1 MAQNAVFG
9 INSNLDTQDI
19 INKMVSLEARSM
31 DLVEAKKQI
40 EQQKLT
46 SFQELKNRLQTF
58 KSVVTTL
65 NTESRFVVNKSV
77 FSNNSFSDSNKVVD
91 ITTTS
96 SATSGTYSLI
106 VDNLATESKLITS
119 GHAET
124 TSSISSGTVTIV
136 IGSSASS
143 TITIDSTNNTLD
155 GLRLAINNIGLDV
168 KASFLNDG
176 DATNPYR
183 LLISGTQTG
192 SSGTVTMSTNTTSG
206 TVTMGVDTTQ
216 TAQDASLSLDGVA
229 ISKSSNTVTDVIT
242 GAALKLQSAGSGT
255 ISLSTDTEAITTKV
269 SDFVDEYNDLSLFL
283 GEQLAL
289 DSETEE
295 TGVLFGNFAVQNLQQ
310 ILRSSISSEIA
321 GISGDYSY
329 LSQIGITTQ
338 SDGTLILDTDDLSD
352 ALVDDIENVSQLFSS
367 NGSVTNSSVAYVGFT
382 SDTAPGTYDI
392 RVTSGVPISI
402 NAFGDPTPTPASAG
416 STFVQLSNSGAS
428 TFVNASGS
436 GNFWAGSSGDSTG
449 LNFRISNLTDG
460 SYGQIT
466 LSIGV
471 AEILNRELENLV
483 DTSLNGPL
491 VTELDTIKETV
502 DDFNETLL
510 DQAERLLE
518 FEETLRER
526 FTNLEIVLGRLNAQK
541 DTFNSALS
549 GIKNIFSQKK

>member
-40 EQQKLT
+40 EEQKLA
-46 SFQELKNRLQTF
+46 SFQKLKNRLQTF
-58 KSVVTTL
+58 KSVVTKL
-65 NTESRFVVNKSV
+65 NTKSRFIVNKSV

-96 SATSGTYSLI
+96 SASSGTYSLI
-106 VDNLATESKLITS
+106 VNNLATESKLITS

-124 TSSISSGTVTIV
+124 TTSIASGTVTIV

-143 TITIDSTNNTLD
+143 TVTIDSTNNTLD
-155 GLRLAINNIGLDV
+155 GLRLAINNLGLDV

-176 DATNPYR
+176 NATNPYR

-192 SSGTVTMSTNTTSG
+192 SSGAVTMSTNITSG
-206 TVTMGVDTTQ
+206 TVTMGFETTQ
-216 TAQDASLSLDGVA
+216 TAQNASLSLDGVS
-229 ISKSSNTVTDVIT
+229 ITKSSNTVTDIIS

-269 SDFVDEYNDLSLFL
+269 SDFVDEYNDISLFL
-283 GEQLAL
+283 SEQLAL

-295 TGVLFGNFAVQNLQQ
+295 TGILFGNFAVQNLQQ
-310 ILRSSISSEIA
+310 ILRSSISSKIT
-321 GISGDYSY
+321 GISGDYTY

-338 SDGTLILDTDDLSD
+338 PDGTLILDTDDFSD
-352 ALVDDIENVSQLFSS
+352 ALIDNIVNVSQLFSS
-367 NGSVTNSSVAYVGFT
+367 NGSVTNSSLAYVGFT
-382 SDTAPGTYDI
+382 SDTEPGSYE
-392 RVTSGVPISI
+392 VQVSSSG
-402 NAFGDPTPTPASAG
+402 T

-428 TFVNASGS
+428 TFVTASGS
-436 GNFWAGSSGDSTG
+436 GNFYAGSSGDSTG
-449 LNFRISNLTDG
+449 LNFRLGNLNNG
-460 SYGQIT
+460 NYGHIT

-471 AEILNRELENLV
+471 AEILNRQLENLV
-483 DTSLNGPL
+483 DSSLNGPL

-510 DQAERLLE
+510 KQAERLLK
-518 FEETLRER
+518 FEESLKAR

-541 DTFNSALS
+541 NVFNSALA
-549 GIKNIFSQKK
+549 GIQNIFSQKKR

>member
-40 EQQKLT
+40 EQQKLA

-65 NTESRFVVNKSV
+65 NTESRFIVNKSV

-96 SATSGTYSLI
+96 SASSGTYSLI
-106 VDNLATESKLITS
+106 VNNLATESKLIT
-119 GHAET
+119 GGYAET
-124 TSSISSGTVTIV
+124 TTSISSGAVTIV

-155 GLRLAINNIGLDV
+155 GLRLAINNLGLDV

-176 DATNPYR
+176 AATNPYR

-192 SSGTVTMSTNTTSG
+192 SSGTVTMSTNITSG
-206 TVTMGVDTTQ
+206 SVTMGFDVTQ
-216 TAQDASLSLDGVA
+216 TAENASLSLDGVS

-242 GAALKLQSAGSGT
+242 GAALKLQSAGSGA

-289 DSETEE
+289 DSETEQ

-310 ILRSSISSEIA
+310 ILRSSISSKIT
-321 GISGDYSY
+321 GISGDYTY

-367 NGSVTNSSVAYVGFT
+367 NGSVTNSSLAYVGFT
-382 SDTAPGTYDI
+382 SDTEPGVYDI
-392 RVTSGVPISI
+392 RVTSG
-402 NAFGDPTPTPASAG
+402 A

-428 TFVNASGS
+428 TFVTTSGS
-436 GNFWAGSSGDSTG
+436 GNFYAGSSGDSNG
-449 LNFRISNLTDG
+449 LNFRISSLTPG
-460 SYGQIT
+460 NYGQIT

-471 AEILNRELENLV
+471 AEILNRELKNLV
-483 DTSLNGPL
+483 DSSLNGPL

-518 FEETLRER
+518 FEETLKAR
-526 FTNLEIVLGRLNAQK
+526 FTNLEITLGRLNAQK

>member
-40 EQQKLT
+40 EQQKLA

-58 KSVVTTL
+58 KGVVTTL
-65 NTESRFVVNKSV
+65 NTQSRFIVNKSV

-96 SATSGTYSLI
+96 SASSGTYSLI
-106 VDNLATESKLITS
+106 VNNLATESKLITS
-119 GHAET
+119 GHAGT
-124 TSSISSGTVTIV
+124 TAAVASGTVTIV
-136 IGSSASS
+136 IGSSASATV
-143 TITIDSTNNTLD
+143 TINSTNNTLD
-155 GLRLAINNIGLDV
+155 GLRLAVNNLGLDV

-176 DATNPYR
+176 DTTNPYR

-192 SSGTVTMSTNTTSG
+192 SSGTVTMSHAPTSTPFSVNLPG
-206 TVTMGVDTTQ
+206 ISFETTQ
-216 TAQDASLSLDGVA
+216 TARDASLLLDGVS
-229 ISKSSNTVTDVIT
+229 ITKSSNTVTDVIS

-269 SDFVDEYNDLSLFL
+269 SDFVDEFNDISLFL
-283 GEQLAL
+283 AEQLAL

-310 ILRSSISSEIA
+310 ILRSSISSKVT
-321 GISGDYSY
+321 GISGDYTY

-338 SDGTLILDTDDLSD
+338 SDGTIILDTDDFSD
-352 ALVDDIENVSQLFSS
+352 ALVGDIENVSQLFSS

-382 SDTAPGTYDI
+382 SDTEPGYYDI
-392 RVTSGVPISI
+392 QVSDGVP
-402 NAFGDPTPTPASAG
+402 
-416 STFVQLSNSGAS
+416 QLSNSGAS
-428 TFVNASGS
+428 TFVNTSGS

-449 LNFRISNLTDG
+449 LNFRISSLTDG
-460 SYGQIT
+460 NYGQIS
-466 LSIGV
+466 LSVGI
-471 AEILNRELENLV
+471 AEILNRELK
-483 DTSLNGPL
+483 DMIDSSLNGPL

-502 DDFNETLL
+502 DDYNETLL
-510 DQAERLLE
+510 KQAERLLE
-518 FEETLRER
+518 FEESLKAR

-541 DTFNSALS
+541 DTFNSALA
-549 GIKNIFSQKK
+549 GIQNIFSKRK

>member
-40 EQQKLT
+40 EQQKLA

-65 NTESRFVVNKSV
+65 NTQSRFIVNKSV
-77 FSNNSFSDSNKVVD
+77 FSNNSFSDSNKVID

-96 SATSGTYSLI
+96 SASSGTYSLI
-106 VDNLATESKLITS
+106 VNNLATESKLITS
-119 GHAET
+119 GYAET
-124 TSSISSGTVTIV
+124 TTSIASRTVTIV
-136 IGSSASS
+136 IGSSASATV
-143 TITIDSTNNTLD
+143 TINSTNNTLD
-155 GLRLAINNIGLDV
+155 GLRLAVNNLGLDV

-192 SSGTVTMSTNTTSG
+192 SSGTVTMSHATTQTPFSG
-206 TVTMGVDTTQ
+206 GSAGVSFETTQ
-216 TAQDASLSLDGVA
+216 TARDASLLLDGVS
-229 ISKSSNTVTDVIT
+229 ITKSSNTVTDVIS

-269 SDFVDEYNDLSLFL
+269 SDFVDEFNDISLFL
-283 GEQLAL
+283 AEQLAL

-310 ILRSSISSEIA
+310 ILRSSISSKVT
-321 GISGDYSY
+321 GISGDYTY

-338 SDGTLILDTDDLSD
+338 SDGTIILDTDDFSD
-352 ALVDDIENVSQLFSS
+352 ALVGDIENVSQLFSS

-382 SDTAPGTYDI
+382 SDTEPGYYDI
-392 RVTSGVPISI
+392 QVSNGVP
-402 NAFGDPTPTPASAG
+402 
-416 STFVQLSNSGAS
+416 QLSNSGAS

-449 LNFRISNLTDG
+449 LNFRISSLTDG
-460 SYGQIT
+460 SYGQIS

-471 AEILNRELENLV
+471 AEILNRELKDMV
-483 DTSLNGPL
+483 DSSLNGPL

-502 DDFNETLL
+502 DDYNETLL
-510 DQAERLLE
+510 EQAERLLE
-518 FEETLRER
+518 FEESLKAR

-541 DTFNSALS
+541 DTFNSALA
-549 GIKNIFSQKK
+549 GIQNIFSKKK

>member
-31 DLVEAKKQI
+31 DLVKAKKII
-40 EQQKLT
+40 EEQKLA

-58 KSVVTTL
+58 KGVVTTL
-65 NTESRFVVNKSV
+65 NTQSRFIVNKSV

-96 SATSGTYSLI
+96 SASSGTYSLI
-106 VDNLATESKLITS
+106 VNNLATESKLITS
-119 GHAET
+119 GYAET
-124 TSSISSGTVTIV
+124 TTSNASGTVTIV
-136 IGSSASS
+136 IGSSASATV
-143 TITIDSTNNTLD
+143 TINSTNNTLD
-155 GLRLAINNIGLDV
+155 GLRLAVNNLGLDV

-192 SSGTVTMSTNTTSG
+192 SSGTVTMSHATTRTPFS
-206 TVTMGVDTTQ
+206 VSSASAISFETTQ
-216 TAQDASLSLDGVA
+216 TARDASLLLDGVS
-229 ISKSSNTVTDVIT
+229 ITKSSNTVTDVIS

-269 SDFVDEYNDLSLFL
+269 SDFVDEFNDLSIFL
-283 GEQLAL
+283 REQLAL
-289 DSETEE
+289 DSESEE

-310 ILRSSISSEIA
+310 ILRSSISTKIT
-321 GISGDYSY
+321 GISGDYTY

-367 NGSVTNSSVAYVGFT
+367 NGSVTNSSLAYVGFT
-382 SDTAPGTYDI
+382 SDTEPGSYE
-392 RVTSGVPISI
+392 VQVSSSG
-402 NAFGDPTPTPASAG
+402 T

-428 TFVNASGS
+428 TFVTASGS
-436 GNFWAGSSGDSTG
+436 GNFYAGSSGDSTG
-449 LNFRISNLTDG
+449 LNFRLGNLNNG
-460 SYGQIT
+460 NYGHIT

-471 AEILNRELENLV
+471 AEILNRQLENLV
-483 DTSLNGPL
+483 DSSLNGPL

-510 DQAERLLE
+510 EQAERLLE
-518 FEETLRER
+518 FEETLKAR

-541 DTFNSALS
+541 DTFNSALA
-549 GIKNIFSQKK
+549 GIQNIFSQKK

>member
-40 EQQKLT
+40 EQQKLA

-65 NTESRFVVNKSV
+65 NTESRFIVNKSV

-96 SATSGTYSLI
+96 SASSGTYSLI
-106 VDNLATESKLITS
+106 VNNLATESKLITS

-124 TSSISSGTVTIV
+124 TTSIASGTVTIV

-143 TITIDSTNNTLD
+143 TVTIDSTNNTLD
-155 GLRLAINNIGLDV
+155 GLRLAINNLGLDV

-183 LLISGTQTG
+183 LLVSGTQTG
-192 SSGTVTMSTNTTSG
+192 SSGTVTMSHYTFGNPFNPRP
-206 TVTMGVDTTQ
+206 VGVSFETTQ
-216 TAQDASLSLDGVA
+216 TARDASLLLDGVS
-229 ISKSSNTVTDVIT
+229 ITKSSNTVTDVIS

-310 ILRSSISSEIA
+310 ILRSSISSEVK
-321 GISGDYSY
+321 GVSGDYTY

-338 SDGTLILDTDDLSD
+338 SDGTIILDTDDFSD
-352 ALVDDIENVSQLFSS
+352 ALVGDIENVSQLFSS

-382 SDTAPGTYDI
+382 SDTEPGYYDI
-392 RVTSGVPISI
+392 QVSNGVP
-402 NAFGDPTPTPASAG
+402 
-416 STFVQLSNSGAS
+416 QLSNSGAS
-428 TFVNASGS
+428 TFVNTSGS

-449 LNFRISNLTDG
+449 LNFRISSLTDG
-460 SYGQIT
+460 SYGQIS

-471 AEILNRELENLV
+471 AEILNRELKDMV
-483 DTSLNGPL
+483 DSSLNGPL

-502 DDFNETLL
+502 DDYNETLL
-510 DQAERLLE
+510 EQAERLLE
-518 FEETLRER
+518 FEESLKAR

-541 DTFNSALS
+541 DTFNSALA
-549 GIKNIFSQKK
+549 GIQNIFSQRK

>member
-40 EQQKLT
+40 EQQKLA

-58 KSVVTTL
+58 KGVVTTL
-65 NTESRFVVNKSV
+65 NTQSRFIVNKSV

-96 SATSGTYSLI
+96 SASSGTYSL
-106 VDNLATESKLITS
+106 VVNNLATESKLITS
-119 GHAET
+119 GYAGT
-124 TSSISSGTVTIV
+124 TASIASGTVTIV
-136 IGSSASS
+136 IGSSASATV
-143 TITIDSTNNTLD
+143 TINSANNTLD
-155 GLRLAINNIGLDV
+155 GLRLAVNNLGLDV

-192 SSGTVTMSTNTTSG
+192 SSGTVTMSHTTTQTPFSG
-206 TVTMGVDTTQ
+206 GSAGVSFETTQ
-216 TAQDASLSLDGVA
+216 TARDASLLLDGVS
-229 ISKSSNTVTDVIT
+229 ITKSSNTVTDVIS

-269 SDFVDEYNDLSLFL
+269 SDFVDEYNDISLFL
-283 GEQLAL
+283 AEQLAL
-289 DSETEE
+289 DSDTEE

-310 ILRSSISSEIA
+310 ILRSSISTEVK
-321 GISGDYSY
+321 GISGDYTY

-338 SDGTLILDTDDLSD
+338 SDGTIILDTDDFSD
-352 ALVDDIENVSQLFSS
+352 ALVGDIENVSQLFSS

-382 SDTAPGTYDI
+382 SDTEPGYYDI
-392 RVTSGVPISI
+392 QVSNGVP
-402 NAFGDPTPTPASAG
+402 
-416 STFVQLSNSGAS
+416 QLSNSGAS

-449 LNFRISNLTDG
+449 LNFRISSLTDG
-460 SYGQIT
+460 SYGQIS

-471 AEILNRELENLV
+471 AEILNRELKDMV
-483 DTSLNGPL
+483 DSSLNGPL

-502 DDFNETLL
+502 DDYNETLL
-510 DQAERLLE
+510 EQAERLLE
-518 FEETLRER
+518 FEESLKAR

-541 DTFNSALS
+541 DTFNSALA
-549 GIKNIFSQKK
+549 GIQNIFSKRK

>member
-40 EQQKLT
+40 EQQKLA

-58 KSVVTTL
+58 KGVVTTL
-65 NTESRFVVNKSV
+65 NTQSRFIVNKSV

-96 SATSGTYSLI
+96 SASSGTYSLI
-106 VDNLATESKLITS
+106 VNNLATESKLITS
-119 GHAET
+119 GYAET
-124 TSSISSGTVTIV
+124 TTSIASGTVTIV
-136 IGSSASS
+136 IGSSASATV
-143 TITIDSTNNTLD
+143 TINSANNTPD
-155 GLRLAINNIGLDV
+155 GVRLAVNNLGLDV

-176 DATNPYR
+176 DTTNPYR

-192 SSGTVTMSTNTTSG
+192 SSGTVTMSHTTTQTPFSG
-206 TVTMGVDTTQ
+206 GSAGVSFETTQ
-216 TAQDASLSLDGVA
+216 TARDASLLLDGVS
-229 ISKSSNTVTDVIT
+229 ITKSSNTVTDVIS

-269 SDFVDEYNDLSLFL
+269 SDFVEEYNDISLFL
-283 GEQLAL
+283 AEQLAL

-310 ILRSSISSEIA
+310 ILRSSISTEVK
-321 GISGDYSY
+321 GVSGDYTY

-338 SDGTLILDTDDLSD
+338 SDGTIILDTDDFSN
-352 ALVDDIENVSQLFSS
+352 ALVGDIENVSQLFSS

-382 SDTAPGTYDI
+382 SDTEPGYYDI
-392 RVTSGVPISI
+392 QVSSGVP
-402 NAFGDPTPTPASAG
+402 
-416 STFVQLSNSGAS
+416 QLSNSGAS

-449 LNFRISNLTDG
+449 LNFRISSLTDG
-460 SYGQIT
+460 SYGQIS

-471 AEILNRELENLV
+471 AEILNRELKDMV
-483 DTSLNGPL
+483 DSSLNGPL

-502 DDFNETLL
+502 DDYNETLL
-510 DQAERLLE
+510 EQAERLLE
-518 FEETLRER
+518 FEESLKAR

-541 DTFNSALS
+541 DTFNSALA
-549 GIKNIFSQKK
+549 GIQNIFSKRK

>member
-40 EQQKLT
+40 EQQKLA

-58 KSVVTTL
+58 KGVVTTL
-65 NTESRFVVNKSV
+65 NTQSRFIVNKSV

-96 SATSGTYSLI
+96 SASSGTYSLI
-106 VDNLATESKLITS
+106 VNNLATESKLITT
-119 GHAET
+119 GYAET
-124 TSSISSGTVTIV
+124 TASIASGTITIV
-136 IGSSASS
+136 IGSSASATV
-143 TITIDSTNNTLD
+143 TINSANNTLD
-155 GLRLAINNIGLDV
+155 GVRLAVNNLGLDV

-176 DATNPYR
+176 NAANPYR

-192 SSGTVTMSTNTTSG
+192 SSGTVTMSHATTRTPFSA
-206 TVTMGVDTTQ
+206 TSSAISFETTQ
-216 TAQDASLSLDGVA
+216 TARDASLLLDGVS
-229 ISKSSNTVTDVIT
+229 ITKSSNTVTDVIS

-269 SDFVDEYNDLSLFL
+269 SDFVDEYNDISLFL
-283 GEQLAL
+283 AEQLAL
-289 DSETEE
+289 DSETEK

-310 ILRSSISSEIA
+310 ILRSSISSKVT
-321 GISGDYSY
+321 GISGDYTY

-338 SDGTLILDTDDLSD
+338 SDGTIILDTDDFSD
-352 ALVDDIENVSQLFSS
+352 ALIDDIANVSQLFSS
-367 NGSVTNSSVAYVGFT
+367 NGSVTNSSLAYVGFT
-382 SDTAPGTYDI
+382 SDTEPGSYE
-392 RVTSGVPISI
+392 VQVSSSG
-402 NAFGDPTPTPASAG
+402 T

-428 TFVNASGS
+428 TFVTASGS
-436 GNFWAGSSGDSTG
+436 GNFYAGSSGDSTG
-449 LNFRISNLTDG
+449 LNFRLGNLNNG
-460 SYGQIT
+460 NYGHIT

-471 AEILNRELENLV
+471 AEILNRQLENLV
-483 DTSLNGPL
+483 DSSLNGPL

-510 DQAERLLE
+510 DRQNAC
-518 FEETLRER
+518 
-526 FTNLEIVLGRLNAQK
+526 LNSRK
-541 DTFNSALS
+541 P
-549 GIKNIFSQKK
+549 

>member
-40 EQQKLT
+40 EQQKLA

-96 SATSGTYSLI
+96 SASSGTYSLI
-106 VDNLATESKLITS
+106 VNNLATESKLITS
-119 GHAET
+119 GYAGTT
-124 TSSISSGTVTIV
+124 TSIASGTVTIV
-136 IGSSASS
+136 IGSSASATV
-143 TITIDSTNNTLD
+143 TINSTNNTLD
-155 GLRLAINNIGLDV
+155 GLRLAINNLGLDV

-192 SSGTVTMSTNTTSG
+192 SSGTVTMSHATTQTPFSASSSAISFE
-206 TVTMGVDTTQ
+206 TTQ
-216 TAQDASLSLDGVA
+216 TARDASLLLDGVS
-229 ISKSSNTVTDVIT
+229 ITKSSNTVTDVIS

-269 SDFVDEYNDLSLFL
+269 SDFVDEFNDISLFL
-283 GEQLAL
+283 AEQLAL

-310 ILRSSISSEIA
+310 ILRSSISSKVT
-321 GISGDYSY
+321 GISGDYTY

-338 SDGTLILDTDDLSD
+338 SDGTIILDTDDFSD
-352 ALVDDIENVSQLFSS
+352 ALVGDIENVSQLFSS

-382 SDTAPGTYDI
+382 SDTEPGYYDI
-392 RVTSGVPISI
+392 QVSNGVP
-402 NAFGDPTPTPASAG
+402 
-416 STFVQLSNSGAS
+416 QLSNSGAS

-449 LNFRISNLTDG
+449 LNFRISSLTDG
-460 SYGQIT
+460 SYGQIS

-471 AEILNRELENLV
+471 AEILNRELKDMV
-483 DTSLNGPL
+483 DSSLNGPL

-502 DDFNETLL
+502 DDYNETLL
-510 DQAERLLE
+510 EQAERLLE
-518 FEETLRER
+518 FEESLKAR

-541 DTFNSALS
+541 DTFNSALA
-549 GIKNIFSQKK
+549 GIQNIFSKRK

>member
-40 EQQKLT
+40 EQQKLA

-58 KSVVTTL
+58 KGVVTTL
-65 NTESRFVVNKSV
+65 NTQSRFIVNKSV

-96 SATSGTYSLI
+96 SASSGTYSLI
-106 VDNLATESKLITS
+106 VNNLATESKLITS
-119 GHAET
+119 GYAET
-124 TSSISSGTVTIV
+124 TTSIASGTVTIV
-136 IGSSASS
+136 IGSSASATV
-143 TITIDSTNNTLD
+143 TINSTNNTLD
-155 GLRLAINNIGLDV
+155 GLRLAVNNLGLDV

-192 SSGTVTMSTNTTSG
+192 SSGTVTMSHTTTQTPFSAG
-206 TVTMGVDTTQ
+206 SSAISFETTQ
-216 TAQDASLSLDGVA
+216 TARDASLSLDGVS
-229 ISKSSNTVTDVIT
+229 ITKSSNTVTDVIS

-269 SDFVDEYNDLSLFL
+269 SDFVDEYNDISLFL
-283 GEQLAL
+283 AEQLAL

-310 ILRSSISSEIA
+310 ILRSSISSKVT
-321 GISGDYSY
+321 GISGDYTY

-338 SDGTLILDTDDLSD
+338 SDGTIILDTDNFSD
-352 ALVDDIENVSQLFSS
+352 ALVGDIENVSQLFSS

-382 SDTAPGTYDI
+382 SDTEPGYYDI
-392 RVTSGVPISI
+392 QVSNGVP
-402 NAFGDPTPTPASAG
+402 
-416 STFVQLSNSGAS
+416 QLSNSGAS

-449 LNFRISNLTDG
+449 LNFRISSLTDG
-460 SYGQIT
+460 SYGQIS

-471 AEILNRELENLV
+471 AEILNRELKDMV
-483 DTSLNGPL
+483 DSSLNGPL

-502 DDFNETLL
+502 DDYNETLL
-510 DQAERLLE
+510 EQAERLLE
-518 FEETLRER
+518 FEESLKAR

-541 DTFNSALS
+541 DTFTSALA
-549 GIKNIFSQKK
+549 GIQNIFSQKK

>member
-40 EQQKLT
+40 EQQKLA

-65 NTESRFVVNKSV
+65 NTQSRFIVNKSV

-96 SATSGTYSLI
+96 SASSGTYSLI
-106 VDNLATESKLITS
+106 VNNLATESKLITS
-119 GHAET
+119 GYAGTT
-124 TSSISSGTVTIV
+124 TSIASGTVTIV

-143 TITIDSTNNTLD
+143 TVTIDSTNNTLD
-155 GLRLAINNIGLDV
+155 GLRLAINNLGLDV

-176 DATNPYR
+176 DTTNPYR

-192 SSGTVTMSTNTTSG
+192 SSGTVTMNHT
-206 TVTMGVDTTQ
+206 TTQ
-216 TAQDASLSLDGVA
+216 TPFSSASAGVSFETTQAARDASLLLDGVA
-229 ISKSSNTVTDVIT
+229 ISKSSNTVTDVIS

-269 SDFVDEYNDLSLFL
+269 SDFVDEYNEISLYLS
-283 GEQLAL
+283 EQLAL
-289 DSETEE
+289 DTETEE
-295 TGVLFGNFAVQNLQQ
+295 TGILFGNFAVQNLQQ
-310 ILRSSISSEIA
+310 ILRSSISNEIT
-321 GISGDYSY
+321 GINGDYTY

-338 SDGTLILDTDDLSD
+338 SDGTLILDTDDFSD
-352 ALVDDIENVSQLFSS
+352 ALVGDIENVSQLFSS

-382 SDTAPGTYDI
+382 SDTESGYYDLQ
-392 RVTSGVPISI
+392 VSNGVP
-402 NAFGDPTPTPASAG
+402 
-416 STFVQLSNSGAS
+416 QLSNSGAS
-428 TFVNASGS
+428 TFANATGS

-449 LNFRISNLTDG
+449 LNFRISSLTDG
-460 SYGQIT
+460 SYGQIS

-471 AEILNRELENLV
+471 AEILNRQLESMV
-483 DTSLNGPL
+483 DSSLNGPL

-510 DQAERLLE
+510 KQAERLLE
-518 FEETLRER
+518 FEESLKAR

-549 GIKNIFSQKK
+549 GIQNIFSQKK

>member
-40 EQQKLT
+40 EQQKLA

-65 NTESRFVVNKSV
+65 NTQSRFIVNKSV

-96 SATSGTYSLI
+96 SASSGTYSLI
-106 VDNLATESKLITS
+106 VNNLATESKLITS
-119 GHAET
+119 GHAATT
-124 TSSISSGTVTIV
+124 TSIASGTVTIV

-143 TITIDSTNNTLD
+143 TVTINSTNNTLD
-155 GLRLAINNIGLDV
+155 GLRLAINNLGLDV

-176 DATNPYR
+176 DATSPYR
-183 LLISGTQTG
+183 LLVSGTQTG
-192 SSGTVTMSTNTTSG
+192 SSGTVTMSHTTPQSPFWSASSA
-206 TVTMGVDTTQ
+206 VSFETTQ
-216 TAQDASLSLDGVA
+216 TARDASLLLDGVS
-229 ISKSSNTVTDVIT
+229 ITKSSNTVTDVIS

-269 SDFVDEYNDLSLFL
+269 SDFVDEYNDISLFL
-283 GEQLAL
+283 AEQLAL

-310 ILRSSISSEIA
+310 ILRSSISSKVT
-321 GISGDYSY
+321 GISGDYTY

-338 SDGTLILDTDDLSD
+338 SDGTIILDTDDFSD
-352 ALVDDIENVSQLFSS
+352 ALVGDIENVSQLFSS

-382 SDTAPGTYDI
+382 SDTEPGYYDI
-392 RVTSGVPISI
+392 QVSNGVP
-402 NAFGDPTPTPASAG
+402 
-416 STFVQLSNSGAS
+416 QLSNSGAS

-449 LNFRISNLTDG
+449 LNFRISSLTDG
-460 SYGQIT
+460 SYGQIS

-471 AEILNRELENLV
+471 AEILNRELKDMV
-483 DTSLNGPL
+483 DSSLNGPL

-510 DQAERLLE
+510 EQAERLLE
-518 FEETLRER
+518 FEETLKAR

-541 DTFNSALS
+541 DTFNSALA
-549 GIKNIFSQKK
+549 GIQNIFSKRK

>member
-40 EQQKLT
+40 EQQKLA

-58 KSVVTTL
+58 KGVVTTL
-65 NTESRFVVNKSV
+65 NTQSRFIVNKSV

-96 SATSGTYSLI
+96 SASSGTYSLI
-106 VDNLATESKLITS
+106 INNLATESKLITS
-119 GHAET
+119 GYAGTT
-124 TSSISSGTVTIV
+124 TSIASGTVTIV

-143 TITIDSTNNTLD
+143 TVTINSTNNTLD
-155 GLRLAINNIGLDV
+155 GLRLAVNNLGLDV

-192 SSGTVTMSTNTTSG
+192 SSGTVTMSHATTQTPFSG
-206 TVTMGVDTTQ
+206 GSAAVSFETTQ
-216 TAQDASLSLDGVA
+216 TARDASLLLDGVS
-229 ISKSSNTVTDVIT
+229 ITKSSNTVTDVIS

-269 SDFVDEYNDLSLFL
+269 SDFVDEFNDLSIFL
-283 GEQLAL
+283 REQLAL
-289 DSETEE
+289 DSESEE

-310 ILRSSISSEIA
+310 ILRSSLSSKVT
-321 GISGDYSY
+321 GISGDYTY

-338 SDGTLILDTDDLSD
+338 SDGTIILDTDDFSD
-352 ALVDDIENVSQLFSS
+352 ALVGDIENVSQLFSS

-382 SDTAPGTYDI
+382 SDTEPGYYDI
-392 RVTSGVPISI
+392 QVSNGVP
-402 NAFGDPTPTPASAG
+402 
-416 STFVQLSNSGAS
+416 QLSNSGAS

-449 LNFRISNLTDG
+449 LNFRISSLTDG
-460 SYGQIT
+460 NYGQIS
-466 LSIGV
+466 LSVGI
-471 AEILNRELENLV
+471 AEILNRELKDMV
-483 DTSLNGPL
+483 DSSLNGPL

-502 DDFNETLL
+502 DDYNETLL
-510 DQAERLLE
+510 EQAERLLE
-518 FEETLRER
+518 FEETLKAR

-541 DTFNSALS
+541 DTFNSALA
-549 GIKNIFSQKK
+549 GIQNIFSKRK

>member
-40 EQQKLT
+40 EEQKLA

-58 KSVVTTL
+58 KSVTTTL
-65 NTESRFVVNKSV
+65 NTESRFVANKSV
-77 FSNNSFSDSNKVVD
+77 FSNNSFSDSNKVLD

-96 SATSGTYSLI
+96 SASSGTYSLI

-119 GHAET
+119 GYAGTT
-124 TSSISSGTVTIV
+124 TSIASGTVTIV

-155 GLRLAINNIGLDV
+155 GLRLAINNLGLEV

-176 DATNPYR
+176 AATNPYR

-192 SSGTVTMSTNTTSG
+192 SSGAVTMSTNITSG
-206 TVTMGVDTTQ
+206 TVTMGFETTQ
-216 TAQDASLSLDGVA
+216 TAQNARLSLDGVS
-229 ISKSSNTVTDVIT
+229 ITKSSNTITDVIT

-283 GEQLAL
+283 REQLAL
-289 DSETEE
+289 DTETEE

-310 ILRSSISSEIA
+310 ILRSSISNKVT
-321 GISGDYSY
+321 GVSGDYSF
-329 LSQIGITTQ
+329 LSQIGITTKP
-338 SDGTLILDTDDLSD
+338 DGTLTLDTDNFSD
-352 ALVDDIENVSQLFSS
+352 ALLSDIKNVSQLFSS
-367 NGSVTNSSVAYVGFT
+367 SGITTNSSVAFVGFT
-382 SDTAPGTYDI
+382 RDTQPGSYEVKRLDGLT
-392 RVTSGVPISI
+392 
-402 NAFGDPTPTPASAG
+402 
-416 STFVQLSNSGAS
+416 QLSNSGAS

-449 LNFRISNLTDG
+449 LNFRLGNLNNG
-460 SYGQIT
+460 SYGHIT
-466 LSIGV
+466 LAIGV
-471 AEILNRELENLV
+471 AEILNRQLENLV
-483 DTSLNGPL
+483 DSSLNGPL

-502 DDFNETLL
+502 DDFNVTLL
-510 DQAERLLE
+510 DQAERLLK
-518 FEETLRER
+518 FEESLKAR

-541 DTFNSALS
+541 NTFNSALA
-549 GIKNIFSQKK
+549 GIQNIFSQKK

>member
-40 EQQKLT
+40 EQQKLA

-58 KSVVTTL
+58 KGVVTTL
-65 NTESRFVVNKSV
+65 NTQSRFIVNKSV

-96 SATSGTYSLI
+96 SASSGTYSLI
-106 VDNLATESKLITS
+106 VNNLATESKLITS
-119 GHAET
+119 GYAGTT
-124 TSSISSGTVTIV
+124 TSIASGTVTIV

-143 TITIDSTNNTLD
+143 TVTIDSTNNTLD
-155 GLRLAINNIGLDV
+155 GLRLAINNLGLDV

-192 SSGTVTMSTNTTSG
+192 SSGTVTMSHTTTQTPFSG
-206 TVTMGVDTTQ
+206 GSAGVSFETTQ
-216 TAQDASLSLDGVA
+216 TARDASLLLDGVS
-229 ISKSSNTVTDVIT
+229 ITKSSNTVTDVIS

-269 SDFVDEYNDLSLFL
+269 SDFVDEFNDISLFL
-283 GEQLAL
+283 AEQLAL

-310 ILRSSISSEIA
+310 ILRSSISSKVT
-321 GISGDYSY
+321 GISGDYTY

-338 SDGTLILDTDDLSD
+338 SDGTIILDTDDFSD
-352 ALVDDIENVSQLFSS
+352 ALVGDIENVSQLFSS

-382 SDTAPGTYDI
+382 SDTEPGYYDI
-392 RVTSGVPISI
+392 QISNGVP
-402 NAFGDPTPTPASAG
+402 
-416 STFVQLSNSGAS
+416 QLSNSGAS

-449 LNFRISNLTDG
+449 LNFRISSLTDG
-460 SYGQIT
+460 SYGQIS

-471 AEILNRELENLV
+471 AEILNRELKDMV
-483 DTSLNGPL
+483 DSSLNGPL

-502 DDFNETLL
+502 DDYNETLL
-510 DQAERLLE
+510 EQAERLLE
-518 FEETLRER
+518 FEESLKAR

-541 DTFNSALS
+541 DTFNSALA
-549 GIKNIFSQKK
+549 GIQNIFSKRK

>member
-40 EQQKLT
+40 EQQKLA

-58 KSVVTTL
+58 KGVVTTL
-65 NTESRFVVNKSV
+65 NTQSRFIVNKSV

-96 SATSGTYSLI
+96 SASSGTYSLI
-106 VDNLATESKLITS
+106 VNNLATESKLITS
-119 GHAET
+119 GYAGTT
-124 TSSISSGTVTIV
+124 TSIASGTVTIV
-136 IGSSASS
+136 IGSSASATV
-143 TITIDSTNNTLD
+143 TINSTNNTLD
-155 GLRLAINNIGLDV
+155 GLRLAVNNLGLDV

-192 SSGTVTMSTNTTSG
+192 SSGTVTMSHTTTPTPFSASSASAISFE
-206 TVTMGVDTTQ
+206 TTQ
-216 TAQDASLSLDGVA
+216 TARDASLLLDGVS
-229 ISKSSNTVTDVIT
+229 ITKSSNTVTDVIS

-269 SDFVDEYNDLSLFL
+269 SDFVEEYNDISLFL
-283 GEQLAL
+283 AEQLAL
-289 DSETEE
+289 DSETEQ

-310 ILRSSISSEIA
+310 ILRSSISSKVT
-321 GISGDYSY
+321 GISGDYTY

-338 SDGTLILDTDDLSD
+338 SDGTIILDTDDFSD
-352 ALVDDIENVSQLFSS
+352 ALVGDIENVSQLFSS

-382 SDTAPGTYDI
+382 SDTEPGYYDI
-392 RVTSGVPISI
+392 QVSNGVP
-402 NAFGDPTPTPASAG
+402 
-416 STFVQLSNSGAS
+416 QLSNSGAS

-449 LNFRISNLTDG
+449 LNFRISSLTDG
-460 SYGQIT
+460 SYGQIS

-471 AEILNRELENLV
+471 AEILNRELKDMV
-483 DTSLNGPL
+483 DSSLNGPL

-502 DDFNETLL
+502 DDYNETLL
-510 DQAERLLE
+510 EQAERLLE
-518 FEETLRER
+518 FEESLKAR

-541 DTFNSALS
+541 DTFNSALA
-549 GIKNIFSQKK
+549 GIQNIFSKRK